1 MSGWKAV
8 SVEEEA
14 VGRELSSPEKVAVVG
29 KAAGEEAD
37 ERSVAYV
44 AEVIEY
50 EVEEDDMGHTGMERQ
65 HWSTGGCK
73 VAEGNRVT
81 GHQNP
86 RSVNLLLD
94 IDGENRRV
102 SKVLGFPP
110 TRAKQIHDSGTK
122 VLELLKQ

>member
-14 VGRELSSPEKVAVVG
+14 VDMELSSPEKVAVVG

-37 ERSVAYV
+37 ERSVACV

-73 VAEGNRVT
+73 VAEGSRVPR
-81 GHQNP
+81 HQNP

-94 IDGENRRV
+94 IDGENGRV
-102 SKVLGFPP
+102 SRVLGFHQQESK
-110 TRAKQIHDSGTK
+110 ADS
-122 VLELLKQ
+122 

>member
-73 VAEGNRVT
+73 VAEDSSFWILTEKIGVSQKYWDF
-81 GHQNP
+81 HQQEQS
-86 RSVNLLLD
+86 RFMIQERKL
-94 IDGENRRV
+94 
-102 SKVLGFPP
+102 
-110 TRAKQIHDSGTK
+110 
-122 VLELLKQ
+122 